1 MTTVLDEPAD
11 LLKLVGQ
18 PLGTT
23 EWMKLIQPQV
33 DLFAQATGDHQW
45 IHAEP
50 QRRQGPVRGERR
62 LRIPHAVTRARS
74 VPAGAAD
81 PGPDGGV
88 ELRTQQGPL
97 PGAGASRLPDPS
109 HCDADK
115 RPTESSGVEFVFTL
129 SYEIDGEPRPACV
142 ADVIVLYP

>member
-11 LLKLVGQ
+11 RLKLVGQ
-18 PLGTT
+18 PFGTT
-23 EWMKLIQPQV
+23 EWMKLTQPQV
-33 DLFAQATGDHQW
+33 DLFARTTGDRQW
-45 IHAEP
+45 IHTES
-50 QRRQGPVRGERR
+50 QRRQGPVQREHR
-62 LRIPHAVTRARS
+62 LRIPHAVTRARGDL
-74 VPAGAAD
+74 AGATD
-81 PGPDGGV
+81 PGTDGGV

-109 HCDADK
+109 HCDADE
-115 RPTESSGVEFVFTL
+115 RPTETSGVESVFTL